1 MMDSENGIS
10 IDTPDLNKT
19 IDTSDIPQFMGPSL
33 SYATVFNT
41 TVIDL
46 GLLIIYSAIALFLSL
61 VAFVRYDVR

>member
-19 IDTSDIPQFMGPSL
+19 IDTSEIPKFQEPAL
-33 SYATVFNT
+33 SYASVVNA

-46 GLLIIYSAIALFLSL
+46 GLLIIYSIVSLFLSL
-61 VAFVRYDVR
+61 VAFIRYDLR